1 MDLDSL
7 IERKRERFEQ
17 LEREIADPRLFENRK
32 RAGEIMREH
41 ASIKELLGRWK
52 RLETARRQLDD
63 NRELA
68 TSRDVEIAAMADDEI
83 PDLEERV
90 TDLEREIQI
99 DLLPPD
105 ENEDRDAIVEI
116 RAGTGGSEAAIFA
129 ADLYRM
135 YNRYAEA
142 AGLKTEDLESSPS
155 ELGGLKEV
163 IFRVSGES
171 VFRKLRYESG
181 VHRVQRVPATEAQ
194 GRIHTS
200 TATVAVLPEAQD
212 VDVELKPDDL
222 RIEVSRAGGP
232 GGQGVNTTDSAVQVL
247 HIPTGRIVRCQD
259 GRSQIKNKER
269 ALSILRARLL
279 ERKQREE
286 AEKYSAQRRGQIGTG
301 GREEKI
307 RTYNFP
313 QNRVT
318 DHRIGL
324 TLYNLDRVMEGD
336 LGELIRALQVA
347 DVAERLKESA
357 VLSELESSSPLR
369 ISLHQFEADSA
380 RNLLTTLR
388 LDYER
393 MTVLDVLQST
403 TAYFKKRGIENPRL
417 NAEHL
422 LAHALGRTRMEL
434 YLEFERTLGEVEL
447 APLRKLVQRRGEG
460 EPLQHLLGTVE
471 FCGDTFLCD
480 NRALV
485 PATRNRAVR
494 GTRRIKNRE
503 SRIENRGRWNR
514 QRRDCAQSGKKISR
528 GTNFRR
534 GRLGRC
540 ARPHARKRD
549 PARLK
554 WTRPIEKKQ
563 SS

>member
-17 LEREIADPRLFENRK
+17 LEREIADPRLFDNRK

-90 TDLEREIQI
+90 LGLEREIQI

-135 YNRYAEA
+135 YTRHAET

-163 IFRVSGES
+163 TFRVSGES

-247 HIPTGRIVRCQD
+247 HIPTGTVVRCQD
-259 GRSQIKNKER
+259 GRSQIKNKDR

-324 TLYNLDRVMEGD
+324 TLYNLDRVMDGD

-357 VLSELESSSPLR
+357 V
-369 ISLHQFEADSA
+369 SA
-380 RNLLTTLR
+380 N
-388 LDYER
+388 
-393 MTVLDVLQST
+393 
-403 TAYFKKRGIENPRL
+403 
-417 NAEHL
+417 
-422 LAHALGRTRMEL
+422 
-434 YLEFERTLGEVEL
+434 
-447 APLRKLVQRRGEG
+447 
-460 EPLQHLLGTVE
+460 
-471 FCGDTFLCD
+471 
-480 NRALV
+480 
-485 PATRNRAVR
+485 
-494 GTRRIKNRE
+494 
-503 SRIENRGRWNR
+503 
-514 QRRDCAQSGKKISR
+514 
-528 GTNFRR
+528 
-534 GRLGRC
+534 
-540 ARPHARKRD
+540 
-549 PARLK
+549 
-554 WTRPIEKKQ
+554 
-563 SS
+563 

>member
-1 MDLDSL
+1 LFSTVIPASPRDRGSLFMDFNLL
-7 IERKRERFEQ
+7 IERKRERFAQ
-17 LEREIADPRLFENRK
+17 LEREIADPGLFENRK
-32 RAGEIMREH
+32 RAGEVMREH
-41 ASIKELLGRWK
+41 SSIKQLLEKWNEL
-52 RLETARRQLDD
+52 EAARRQLDD

-83 PDLEERV
+83 PDLEKRV
-90 TDLEREIQI
+90 VDLERELRIA
-99 DLLPPD
+99 LLPPD

-135 YNRYAEA
+135 YNRYAES

-200 TATVAVLPEAQD
+200 TATVAVLPEAED
-212 VDVELKPDDL
+212 VDVELKPEDL

-247 HIPTGRIVRCQD
+247 HIPTGTIVRCQD
-259 GRSQIKNKER
+259 GRSQLKNKEK

-279 ERKQREE
+279 ERQLQEE
-286 AEKYSAQRRGQIGTG
+286 AAKYSAQRRGQIGTG

-313 QNRVT
+313 QNRIT

-336 LGELIRALQVA
+336 LGEMIQTLQVA

-357 VLSELESSSPLR
+357 
-369 ISLHQFEADSA
+369 Q
-380 RNLLTTLR
+380 
-388 LDYER
+388 
-393 MTVLDVLQST
+393 
-403 TAYFKKRGIENPRL
+403 
-417 NAEHL
+417 
-422 LAHALGRTRMEL
+422 
-434 YLEFERTLGEVEL
+434 
-447 APLRKLVQRRGEG
+447 
-460 EPLQHLLGTVE
+460 
-471 FCGDTFLCD
+471 
-480 NRALV
+480 
-485 PATRNRAVR
+485 PA
-494 GTRRIKNRE
+494 
-503 SRIENRGRWNR
+503 
-514 QRRDCAQSGKKISR
+514 
-528 GTNFRR
+528 
-534 GRLGRC
+534 
-540 ARPHARKRD
+540 
-549 PARLK
+549 
-554 WTRPIEKKQ
+554 
-563 SS
+563 

>member
-1 MDLDSL
+1 MDFNSL

-17 LEREIADPRLFENRK
+17 LEREIADPRLFDNRK
-32 RAGEIMREH
+32 RASEIMREH
-41 ASIKELLGRWK
+41 AGIKQLLAHWDEL
-52 RLETARRQLDD
+52 EAARRQLDE

-68 TSRDVEIAAMADDEI
+68 TSSDVEIAAMADDEI
-83 PDLEERV
+83 PDLQKRV
-90 TDLEREIQI
+90 VDLERELQI
-99 DLLPPD
+99 ALLPPD

-116 RAGTGGSEAAIFA
+116 RAGTGGNEAAIFA

-135 YNRYAEA
+135 YNRYAES
-142 AGLKTEDLESSPS
+142 AGLKAEDLESSPS

-200 TATVAVLPEAQD
+200 TATVAVLPEAED
-212 VDVELKPDDL
+212 VDLELKPEEL

-247 HIPTGRIVRCQD
+247 HIPTGTIVRCQD

-318 DHRIGL
+318 DHRTGL
-324 TLYNLDRVMEGD
+324 TLYNLDRVVDGD
-336 LGELIRALQVA
+336 LGELIKALQAA
-347 DVAERLKESA
+347 DVAERFKES
-357 VLSELESSSPLR
+357 
-369 ISLHQFEADSA
+369 
-380 RNLLTTLR
+380 TLP
-388 LDYER
+388 
-393 MTVLDVLQST
+393 M
-403 TAYFKKRGIENPRL
+403 
-417 NAEHL
+417 
-422 LAHALGRTRMEL
+422 
-434 YLEFERTLGEVEL
+434 
-447 APLRKLVQRRGEG
+447 
-460 EPLQHLLGTVE
+460 
-471 FCGDTFLCD
+471 
-480 NRALV
+480 
-485 PATRNRAVR
+485 
-494 GTRRIKNRE
+494 
-503 SRIENRGRWNR
+503 
-514 QRRDCAQSGKKISR
+514 
-528 GTNFRR
+528 
-534 GRLGRC
+534 
-540 ARPHARKRD
+540 
-549 PARLK
+549 
-554 WTRPIEKKQ
+554 
-563 SS
+563 